1 MNEFERSKLLIGQ
14 DNFNK
19 IKNKKILILGLGGVG
34 GYAAISLI
42 RSGIEHITLV
52 DFDKVDITNIN
63 RQIIA
68 FHSTIGKNKTK
79 VMNDM
84 ILDINPEAKIRLID
98 KFIDKNN
105 INILFDDNYDYIVD
119 CCDYLETK
127 KLIIK
132 KCLERKIK
140 LISSMGMANKLDPT
154 KIEITTLDQTKNDPI
169 AKLLRKWTND
179 EKIDSKKIKVVSSI
193 ELPIKLK
200 MLGSTSFVPATAG
213 LFIASYIINDIIKK
227 E

>member
-1 MNEFERSKLLIGQ
+1 MNEFERLKLLIGQ
-14 DNFNK
+14 DNINK

-34 GYAAISLI
+34 GHAAISLI
-42 RSGIEHITLV
+42 RSGIENITLV

-68 FHSTIGKNKTK
+68 FHSTIGNNKTK

-84 ILDINPEAKIRLID
+84 ILDINPEAKIRLITE
-98 KFIDKNN
+98 FIDKNN

-119 CCDYLETK
+119 CCDYLEAK

-132 KCLERKIK
+132 NCLERKIK
-140 LISSMGMANKLDPT
+140 FISSMGMANKLDPT
-154 KIEITTLDQTKNDPI
+154 KIEITTLDKTKNDPI
-169 AKLLRKWTND
+169 AKLLRKWAND
-179 EKIDSKKIKVVSSI
+179 EKIDSQKVKVVSST
-193 ELPIKLK
+193 ELPIKQK
-200 MLGSTSFVPATAG
+200 VLGSTSFVPATAG

>member
-1 MNEFERSKLLIGQ
+1 MNEFERLKLLIGQ
-14 DNFNK
+14 DNINK

-34 GYAAISLI
+34 GHAAISLI
-42 RSGIEHITLV
+42 RSGIENITLV

-84 ILDINPEAKIRLID
+84 ILDINPQAKIRLID
-98 KFIDKNN
+98 EFIDKNN

-119 CCDYLETK
+119 CCDYLEAK
-127 KLIIK
+127 KLMIK
-132 KCLERKIK
+132 NCLERKIEF
-140 LISSMGMANKLDPT
+140 ISSMGMANKLDPT
-154 KIEITTLDQTKNDPI
+154 KLEITTLDKTKNDPI
-169 AKLLRKWTND
+169 AKILRKWSND

-193 ELPIKLK
+193 ELPIKQK